1 VRPLARVAVLFGA
14 GAAIGTLADQLHV
27 QTGVLSYRHPR
38 RALFGQA
45 LWVPLLFGASGLAL
59 TAGHAGL
66 ARLAA
71 ERAPRAALPELA
83 RSLLWFF
90 AAYASTSAYQQ
101 RPRRLALTLVS
112 CWMARVLAAP
122 TAGKLV
128 AGPLLAAAGPLFES
142 WLSSTGAFRY
152 RRPDAMGLP
161 LWLPALYLHAALM
174 VREGQL
180 ALFPPARARGFAPGR
195 PR

>member
-1 VRPLARVAVLFGA
+1 M
-14 GAAIGTLADQLHV
+14 
-27 QTGVLSYRHPR
+27 
-38 RALFGQA
+38 FGQA
-45 LWVPLLFGASGLAL
+45 PWVPLLFGASGLAL
-59 TAGHAGL
+59 TAGYAGL
-66 ARLAA
+66 ARLAG
-71 ERAPRAALPELA
+71 ERAPRATLPELA

-90 AAYASTSAYQQ
+90 AAYASTAAYQQ
-101 RPRRLALTLVS
+101 KPRRLALALVS

-142 WLSSTGAFRY
+142 RLSSTGAFRY

-161 LWLPALYLHAALM
+161 LWLPALYLHASLM

-180 ALFPPARARGFAPGR
+180 ALFPPERPRGFAPGR